1 MSKLIYIADD
11 EKNIRQLIE
20 TFLTK
25 EGFQVQGF
33 GDGESL
39 LAAFQQ
45 RPADLLILDIMMPG
59 MDGLSLCASIRQ
71 TSNVPIII
79 VSAKDSPLDRVTGI
93 TLGSDDYL
101 VKPFL
106 PLELVARV
114 KALFRRSEM
123 AKPEAA
129 APAESLAYCD
139 LTLDL
144 SLRTAQVAGREFSLT
159 PTEFD
164 FLAYLLRNS
173 SRAISREEL
182 LKNLWQLD
190 QQEPDT
196 RAADDLVKR
205 LRKKLREQDSNVHI
219 ETVWGFGFR
228 LACEGEA
235 S

>member
-93 TLGSDDYL
+93 TLGL
-101 VKPFL
+101 
-106 PLELVARV
+106 
-114 KALFRRSEM
+114 
-123 AKPEAA
+123 
-129 APAESLAYCD
+129 
-139 LTLDL
+139 
-144 SLRTAQVAGREFSLT
+144 
-159 PTEFD
+159 
-164 FLAYLLRNS
+164 
-173 SRAISREEL
+173 
-182 LKNLWQLD
+182 NLWN
-190 QQEPDT
+190 
-196 RAADDLVKR
+196 ALVIGV
-205 LRKKLREQDSNVHI
+205 LGLP
-219 ETVWGFGFR
+219 GF
-228 LACEGEA
+228 LLLLLTQWVL
-235 S
+235 